1 MTALWWGWGLSA
13 ALLLGGVLAAGRTTG
28 AGWLGALIDDRG
40 RCSLSRLQ
48 FLIWML
54 VVLPLV
60 TGVFVGRLSVTGT
73 DPFGFTIPGEVLGV
87 IGIATASTITAAA
100 IKAHKDS
107 SRAEFVAASKEA
119 GTLGQIVLTEE
130 GPAGDVSVDLTK
142 LQQLAITLLLAFVY
156 VASTVHEFAGQGP
169 GTPVGGPADIT
180 SLPNFGPTFLLLLAA
195 SNVGYLAGKLPN
207 RGSVVVEDSP
217 GYTVAERRLDQ
228 ASQPRLDRK
237 GSLALRK
244 KERNAAS
251 RLRRAPLQTPS
262 DTPEQAVQSAPP
274 DEPGP
279 GSNGQ
284 AATRAA
290 TLVR

>member
-1 MTALWWGWGLSA
+1 MGFVRSPA
-13 ALLLGGVLAAGRTTG
+13 LGGVLAAGRTTG

-40 RCSLSRLQ
+40 RYSLSRLQ

-60 TGVFVGRLSVTGT
+60 TGVFVGRLSVNGT

-107 SRAEFVAASKEA
+107 SRPEFVAASKEG

-156 VASTVHEFAGQGP
+156 VASTVHDFAGHGP
-169 GTPVGGPADIT
+169 RTPVRGPAEIT

-228 ASQPRLDRK
+228 ASHPRLDRK
-237 GSLALRK
+237 DTIARRK
-244 KERNAAS
+244 EEHLAAS
-251 RLRRAPLQTPS
+251 QQQKAAFKAQS
-262 DTPEQAVQSAPP
+262 DTPEQAVETAPP
-274 DEPGP
+274 NEPEP
-279 GSNGQ
+279 ESNGQ
-284 AATRAA
+284 AATQAA
-290 TLVR
+290 THDP